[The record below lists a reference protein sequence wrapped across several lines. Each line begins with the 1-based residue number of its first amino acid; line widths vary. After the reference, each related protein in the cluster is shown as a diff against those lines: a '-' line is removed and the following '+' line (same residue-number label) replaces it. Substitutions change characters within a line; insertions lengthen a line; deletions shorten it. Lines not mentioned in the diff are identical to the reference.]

1 MSENESNL
9 LAIIVILV
17 IFVIGLIC
25 CAGAEINEK
34 QQQINELTNK
44 VHQQIELIDALQ
56 QSR

>member
-1 MSENESNL
+1 MNDNESNL

-25 CAGAEINEK
+25 CAGAEVNEK
-34 QQQINELTNK
+34 QQQINDLINK
-44 VHQQIELIDALQ
+44 QHQQIELIDALQ

>member
-1 MSENESNL
+1 MNENESNL

-34 QQQINELTNK
+34 QQQINDLITK
-44 VHQQIELIDALQ
+44 QHQQIELIDALQ
-56 QSR
+56 Q